1 MDTIYKKDIG
11 KKRIYNSAFAE
22 AGRNDVV
29 KWDIFPVRDAEWV
42 KVVFE
47 SYSSP
52 WRQGVWLRTD
62 EGIIVNGLA
71 CKSVEL
77 WADTAPREVICQCF
91 TSDGMLSV
99 YNIWDRGHGRES
111 QSWTSGMLVEEL
123 NDNRRYRCNDIGFE
137 TNFDKIVF
145 RIERAIEK
153 QI

>member
-1 MDTIYKKDIG
+1 MNTISKKDIG
-11 KKRIYNSAFAE
+11 KKRIYNSAFAGT
-22 AGRNDVV
+22 GRNDVV
-29 KWDIFPVRDAEWV
+29 KWDIFPVENAEWI

-62 EGIIVNGLA
+62 DRIIVNGVS

-77 WADTAPREVICQCF
+77 WSDTAPQEVICQCF

-99 YNIWDRGHGRES
+99 YNIWDRGNGRES
-111 QSWTSGMLVEEL
+111 QSWTSGMLVEQFR
-123 NDNRRYRCNDIGFE
+123 NGRRYRCNDIGFD

-145 RIERAIEK
+145 RVERVSGD
-153 QI
+153 